1 MGGTKMDF
9 KQYFYG
15 LETLQQVKAKYR
27 ELAKTYH
34 PDTGGSEDDMKA
46 LVGAFE
52 WAIAN
57 VYRLAAMK
65 DAQERGYD
73 FDDLNISGMADILR
87 QVIDL
92 DCRLEIIGIWL
103 YAFEAYSVK
112 AILKELGFWFSS
124 KHKAWIFN
132 RGTKIHRYSRMS
144 TEDIRNKYGCQSV
157 NRPKQ
162 TARAALAG

>member
-1 MGGTKMDF
+1 MDF
-9 KQYFYG
+9 KRHFYG
-15 LETLQQVKAKYR
+15 LETLQQVKARYR

-34 PDTGGSEDDMKA
+34 PDTGGSEDAMKA
-46 LVGAFE
+46 LVAAFE

-57 VYRLAAMK
+57 VYRLAAMQ

-73 FDDLNISGMADILR
+73 FDDINIAGMADILK

-92 DCRLEIIGIWL
+92 DCRLEIIGVWL

-112 AILKELGFWFSS
+112 AKLKELGFWFSS

-132 RGTKIHRYSRMS
+132 RGTKIRRYSRMS
-144 TEDIRNKYGCQSV
+144 TDDIRNKYGCQSI
-157 NRPKQ
+157 NQPKRD
-162 TARAALAG
+162 ARAALAG

>member
-1 MGGTKMDF
+1 MDF
-9 KQYFYG
+9 KQHFYG

-46 LVGAFE
+46 LTAAFE
-52 WAIAN
+52 WAIEN
-57 VYRLAAMK
+57 VYRLAAMQ

-92 DCRLEIIGIWL
+92 DCRLEIIGAWL

-112 AILKELGFWFSS
+112 AKLKELGFWFSS

-132 RGTKIHRYSRMS
+132 QGCKIHRYSRMS
-144 TEDIRNKYGCQSV
+144 TDDIRNKYGCQSI
-157 NRPKQ
+157 NQPKRD
-162 TARAALAG
+162 ARAALAG